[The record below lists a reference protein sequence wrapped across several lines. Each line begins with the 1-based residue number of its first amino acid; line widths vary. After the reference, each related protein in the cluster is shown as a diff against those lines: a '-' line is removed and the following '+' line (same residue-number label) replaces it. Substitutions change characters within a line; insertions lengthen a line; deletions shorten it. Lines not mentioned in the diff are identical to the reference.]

1 MKPILFNTEMVQAIL
16 DRRKRFTRRIA
27 NINTDIT
34 CNDGTTN
41 HDFVLDNFNHC
52 YRPTGFVCRKC
63 GFGVAPPHSRDPVG
77 TSRFRPRYFPGD
89 ILYVRETWRI
99 QSAHR
104 FEADARIEFRA
115 GGQMTTIQFPGRCS
129 DSHER
134 NTYDEFISK
143 WGVNGKW
150 HPSIHMPKEAAQ
162 TFLRV
167 KKVSVERLN
176 DMLEEDAIAEGFPDL
191 GVDADSPLE
200 RFAVLWDKTIKR
212 DQIEKFGWYANP
224 WTWVIEYERI
234 SKEEAVKEDAKC

>member
-89 ILYVRETWRI
+89 ILYVRETWCDPTFDQDGWPI
-99 QSAHR
+99 LYK
-104 FEADARIEFRA
+104 ADMPMHWDADDVEFGMEVTLKAEDFTWR
-115 GGQMTTIQFPGRCS
+115 
-129 DSHER
+129 
-134 NTYDEFISK
+134 
-143 WGVNGKW
+143 
-150 HPSIHMPKEAAQ
+150 PSIHMPKEYARI
-162 TFLRV
+162 FLHV
-167 KKVSVERLN
+167 KDVKVERLN
-176 DMLEEDAIAEGFPDL
+176 KMQEEDAIAEGFPDL

-212 DQIEKFGWYANP
+212 DQIEEFGWYANP
-224 WTWVIEYERI
+224 WTWVIEFERI
-234 SKEEAVKEDAKC
+234 SEEEAMKEDAKC